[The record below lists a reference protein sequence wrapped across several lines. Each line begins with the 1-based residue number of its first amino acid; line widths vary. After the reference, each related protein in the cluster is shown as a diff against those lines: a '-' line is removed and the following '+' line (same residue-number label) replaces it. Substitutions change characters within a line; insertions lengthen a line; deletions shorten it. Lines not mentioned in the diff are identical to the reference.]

1 MTIFFFKGLTGNSE
15 IRKTSGFCPISGDWG
30 RVRDTKSGTNVSNKM
45 LVNAAKCQGYSF
57 YLFWVIKEKPTG
69 EGTYLPPPATEIT
82 PKKATF
88 LYDLVVHTKTMLSL
102 VWRWTFYFHQL
113 SWNKTLR
120 IRKTFFYFFHV
131 GFADIRRFFLLIILL
146 VF

>member
-1 MTIFFFKGLTGNSE
+1 
-15 IRKTSGFCPISGDWG
+15 
-30 RVRDTKSGTNVSNKM
+30 M

-57 YLFWVIKEKPTG
+57 YLFWVIMENQQGRGITS
-69 EGTYLPPPATEIT
+69 PPPTTEISA
-82 PKKATF
+82 KKATF

-120 IRKTFFYFFHV
+120 IPKTFFLFFPCRIRGYTTLLSFNNSFSFLAVLLKGSFRSCYFTGNSYEIQEDERV
-131 GFADIRRFFLLIILL
+131 EDL
-146 VF
+146 